1 MNIPVERLDAA
12 NWVLQCSLITFIIN
26 LISVPYNAAI
36 IAHEKMS
43 AFAYISIL
51 EAVLKLLIVYL
62 LYISMWDKLIV
73 YSSLLVCV
81 AIIIRM
87 IYGVYCSRC
96 FVETRY
102 QLVYDRGLI
111 KNMTSFAGWGFFYQC
126 CLYVQYAR
134 NKYSY

>member
-96 FVETRY
+96 LLKPATNWFMIV
-102 QLVYDRGLI
+102 
-111 KNMTSFAGWGFFYQC
+111 A
-126 CLYVQYAR
+126 
-134 NKYSY
+134 